1 MMATPS
7 ALATTAADLLLVL
20 LIVVPV
26 AGVLLAFAL
35 GDRYVRRVAF
45 TVIPVG
51 LAISGGV
58 LLALPQNDGHM
69 VYLLGAWP
77 PPLGVALR
85 ADGLSAVMLAAT
97 AIVVCAVAIF
107 AAADF
112 RLAAGYGRAPFAF
125 WILLLAV
132 WAALNTIFVGGDL
145 FTLYVALEL
154 LTFAAVPLVSL
165 EGQAETLQ
173 AALRYLLFALVGSV
187 LYLMGT
193 ALLYG
198 LYGTLDIV
206 LLSHRVSTEPG
217 ALIAAALMTTGLL
230 AKTALFPLHLW
241 LPPAHAGAPAAAS
254 AILSGLVV
262 KGSFF
267 ILLRVWFNVL
277 PGVPGFAAAQFLAA
291 LGAGAIVVGSIVALR
306 QERLKLLV
314 AYSTMAQIGY
324 LFLLFPLALDASGR
338 LETGQALAGGL
349 MQAISHAAAKA
360 AMFLAV
366 GSIYAGLGH
375 DRITGIRGAARALPL
390 SVMTFGL
397 AGFALMG
404 IQPSGASLA
413 KELLLQE
420 TARTGQWW
428 WAGVLQVGGIVHGR
442 LCRSGTCP
450 CAFAFGSA
458 GRPRREAAT
467 RQRFGGACLGTL
479 LAIAWP
485 AAMGAVFADY
495 VYRGIETVRRRSAR
509 QISRNRVRRCSACD
523 PAQPLAA
530 SPGVFGSRENDHA
543 ADRPLAAHLYRTRQ
557 PRRNGRRHSSSMVDG
572 QHIPPP
578 GRVAARR
585 ADVRR
590 QLNF

>member
-1 MMATPS
+1 MLSP
-7 ALATTAADLLLVL
+7 ALETTAGGFLLVL
-20 LIVVPV
+20 SIVVPV

-35 GDRYVRRVAF
+35 GDRCVRQVAF
-45 TVIPVG
+45 TVVPVG
-51 LAISGGV
+51 STIAVAV
-58 LLALPQNDGHM
+58 LLVLPQNDGHLA
-69 VYLLGAWP
+69 YLLGAWP

-85 ADGLSAVMLAAT
+85 ADGSSAVMLATT
-97 AIVVCAVAIF
+97 AIVMCVVAVF
-107 AAADF
+107 AASDF
-112 RLAAGYGRAPFAF
+112 LSAAGDQRAPFAF
-125 WILLLAV
+125 WILLLAI

-165 EGQAETLQ
+165 EGRAETLQ
-173 AALRYLLFALVGSV
+173 AALRYLLFALLGSV

-206 LLSHRVSTEPG
+206 LLSRRVSAEPG

-267 ILLRVWFNVL
+267 ILLRLWFNVL
-277 PGVPGFAAAQFLAA
+277 PGMPGFAAAQFLAA
-291 LGAGAIVVGSIVALR
+291 LGAGAIVVGSIIALR

-314 AYSTMAQIGY
+314 AYSTLAQIGY
-324 LFLLFPLALDASGR
+324 LFLMFPLAFNASGQ
-338 LETGQALAGGL
+338 LESGQALAGGL
-349 MQAISHAAAKA
+349 LQAVSHATAKA

-390 SVMTFGL
+390 SVMTFAL

-404 IQPSGASLA
+404 VQPGGAALA

-428 WAGVLQVGGIVHGR
+428 WAGVLEVGGMFTAAYVVLVLAHALSPSDQPVALVAKPLRGSGLAALALA
-442 LCRSGTCP
+442 LCSLLLGLLPWEPYLPITYTVESKL
-450 CAFAFGSA
+450 FGV
-458 GRPRREAAT
+458 EALVKLLVT
-467 RQRFGGACLGTL
+467 VFGGAALAILLSPWPHPLAFSAAGKTIMHLIAPLRRTCIGLGSLVETGDGVLRQWSTASISLLLVALL
-479 LAIAWP
+479 LAALMF
-485 AAMGAVFADY
+485 AA
-495 VYRGIETVRRRSAR
+495 
-509 QISRNRVRRCSACD
+509 N
-523 PAQPLAA
+523 
-530 SPGVFGSRENDHA
+530 
-543 ADRPLAAHLYRTRQ
+543 
-557 PRRNGRRHSSSMVDG
+557 
-572 QHIPPP
+572 
-578 GRVAARR
+578 
-585 ADVRR
+585 
-590 QLNF
+590 